1 MAETTAGH
9 MPVKTDLKPE
19 TLGLVSVTMQAI
31 THIAPAIAALFFTQF
46 LVTLAGVTAP
56 LAYVIGVVIVLMLG
70 NTLIQFS
77 RQLPSAG
84 GYYTYVSRALGAR
97 AGFLTSWMFILYSP
111 LAGSVIYGFFGF
123 IAAGELKASYGWDV
137 SWLWWVC
144 LLIGAPLIA
153 FLQYRGIEL
162 SARTLLI
169 AGSAEILIVLALAI
183 TGFAKPGPGGFSLSV
198 FNPANIGVGG
208 LGFSGFTLGIVLA
221 VQGLTGWEAAAPL
234 AEETKDPKRNVPR
247 SVLLS
252 ICILGV
258 FLVFTYWGI
267 ITGFG
272 VDSVKPI
279 VTSSDLPGLAL
290 ARQVW
295 GGGWWL
301 ILIAFMSST
310 LAVCLATAN
319 VSTRMW
325 YSMGRSGAFPKL
337 FAKVHPKYKTPTNA
351 IFAQLAL
358 SLSIGIIADIFVPA
372 PGEALGAHLASH
384 QDVAFFFID
393 GLILVL
399 GIAFVYLMANVG
411 VIFYYWRER
420 RSEFNVVWHLI
431 LPVVSGA
438 VLIYA
443 LAESFPPFCP
453 AVNCPAAP
461 YSTAPIFDGAWLVI
475 GIGLLV
481 FYALNKREG
490 WLKTAG
496 AALGESEDDLSMA
509 RVMPAGES
517 AKV

>member
-1 MAETTAGH
+1 MAESTAGQ
-9 MPVKTDLKPE
+9 MPVKTDLRPE

-46 LVTLAGVTAP
+46 LVTLSGVTAP
-56 LAYVIGVVIVLMLG
+56 LAYLLGVLIVLMLG

-84 GYYTYVSRALGAR
+84 GYYTYVSRALGSR
-97 AGFLTSWMFILYSP
+97 AGFLTAWMFILYSP
-111 LAGSVIYGFFGF
+111 MAGGVVSGFFGF

-137 SWLWWVC
+137 PWLWWLSV
-144 LLIGAPLIA
+144 IVMGSIVAA
-153 FLQYRGIEL
+153 LQYRGIEL
-162 SARTLLI
+162 TARTLLI
-169 AGSAEILIVLALAI
+169 TGGAEIVIVLALAF
-183 TGFAKPGPGGFSLSV
+183 TGFASSGPGGISLAP
-198 FNPANIGVGG
+198 FNPGNIGVGTTFG
-208 LGFSGFTLGIVLA
+208 LAGFTLAIVLA

-252 ICILGV
+252 IIILGV

-272 VDSVKPI
+272 VDNIKGIIGSP
-279 VTSSDLPGLAL
+279 DLPGLAL
-290 ARQVW
+290 ARNVW

-310 LAVCLATAN
+310 LAVTLATAN

-325 YSMGRSGAFPKL
+325 YGMGRNGAFPKL
-337 FAKVHPKYKTPTNA
+337 FAKVHPVYKTPTNA
-351 IFAQLAL
+351 IFAQLSL
-358 SLSIGIIADIFVPA
+358 SLAAGLIA
-372 PGEALGAHLASH
+372 GAWFHP
-384 QDVAFFFID
+384 DVAFFLLT
-393 GLILVL
+393 GLVLVL
-399 GIAFVYLMANVG
+399 GVSFVYLMANVG
-411 VIFYYWRER
+411 VFVFYWRER
-420 RSEFNVVWHLI
+420 RSEFNWLWHAI
-431 LPVVSGA
+431 LPLVSGL

-453 AVNCPAAP
+453 TVNWPSDPYAKAP
-461 YSTAPIFDGAWLVI
+461 LVAGGWLLI
-475 GIGLLV
+475 GILLLV
-481 FYALNKREG
+481 YYAANKRDQ

-496 AALGESEDDLSMA
+496 AALGESEDDLAMA
-509 RVMPAGES
+509 RVTPAGAS